1 MKVPDFIKW
10 AESMQ
15 KEEKKDLTQNQI
27 YDIIAQL
34 NTN

>member
-1 MKVPDFIKW
+1 
-10 AESMQ
+10 MQ

-34 NTN
+34 NTTLKEEFYV